1 MSAKPSDGGP
11 QQVLTDEQTTQKQQL
26 AEQMC
31 MQADAHFFGF
41 APLAD
46 KREAMRLYEES
57 SDACAN
63 TKAMLALGSIHEK
76 GLVNERR
83 ERGGAASMG
92 ATEKPASEPDFQKAF
107 EYYD

>member
-1 MSAKPSDGGP
+1 
-11 QQVLTDEQTTQKQQL
+11 
-26 AEQMC
+26 

-57 SDACAN
+57 SDACA
-63 TKAMLALGSIHEK
+63 KAMLALGRIHEK
-76 GLVNERR
+76 GLVNERL

-92 ATEKPASEPDFQKAF
+92 AKERPATEPDYPKAY